1 MVFVWQACV
10 CMTHKGIMYA
20 GQASTK
26 CSFRVFRAFLYLE
39 TLCVSSTKKKEKE
52 CVVLFVF
59 LEVQNLWIF

>member
-1 MVFVWQACV
+1 
-10 CMTHKGIMYA
+10 MYA

-26 CSFRVFRAFLYLE
+26 CSFSVFRAFLYLE